1 MPPTPSKQGNPAD
14 LPGLADVD
22 RRMALTFGGLI
33 FVLMLVVLLAGGAY
47 LHGVMVKEEDKL
59 TTLTTRVLANAVSR
73 ISFSG
78 KYHARL
84 MLEEVKQSYSDI
96 VYLRLIDKSGKVL
109 AHSDPDHNDKQ
120 VEPTVLALVRQVT
133 SGKMPQVLRQLQHE
147 GLPVREVTLV
157 YRGGYDN
164 AVLGAFQVGLSEQ
177 ERWNALQRGFIL
189 ISAVV
194 AGLLVVGIYATLR
207 LSAYFGKP
215 VRQVAQ
221 ALSQERAH
229 LRTLLQTLPDLVWL
243 KDENGIYLACNARF
257 ERFFGASEAQ
267 ILGKTD
273 YDFVDEE
280 LADFFREHDRKAMAV
295 GGPSVNEERISFAD
309 DGHEELLETIK
320 TPMYD
325 QEGLLI
331 GVLGIGRD
339 ITQRKQA
346 EDELRHHREHLEE
359 LVDARTRE
367 LADAR
372 DSAEAANRAKGD
384 FLANMSHE
392 VRTPMNGIIG
402 MTELALRTELDDT
415 QRNYVS
421 KAHHSA
427 ENLLGI
433 LNDILDFSKI
443 EAGKLEFET
452 IDFRLKEVM
461 DNYVNVLRLKA
472 EEKSLQLKIHID
484 RDVPRQLLGDPL
496 RLGQILINLG
506 GNAVKFS
513 QPGGDVTLRVS
524 VQEQTQR
531 DALLHFSLQDQG
543 IGMSGEQQRNV
554 FQAFSQGDSSTTR
567 MYGGTGLGLIISKNI
582 VQMMQGDI
590 WVESEPDIGS
600 TFHFTVRLGTPQG
613 RSIAAEPPAGQD
625 KATAEDFTTRLQGTK
640 ILVVEDNAINQEL
653 VQTLLSGM
661 DIKVET
667 ADNGAQALQLLE
679 TGSFDGVLMDCQMP
693 TMDGYEATR
702 RIRGQEKFR
711 HLPIIAMTAN
721 AMKGDRERV
730 LEVGMNDHIA
740 KPIKPDV
747 MFMTMAKWIGP
758 AANHRT

>member
-1 MPPTPSKQGNPAD
+1 MPPIPSKQGNPAD

-133 SGKMPQVLRQLQHE
+133 SGKMPQVLRQFRYQ

-582 VQMMQGDI
+582 VQMMQGNI